1 MNSKKVQE
9 DYDEGMDWMDLKR
22 KYNLQSN
29 QLRAA
34 LKDRNPIKPDYPLS
48 LRREVIEVYRPREGR
63 YTKHRVLE
71 SVDKP

>member
-1 MNSKKVQE
+1 MNSKIQK
-9 DYDEGMDWMDLKR
+9 DYDEGMDWMELKR

-34 LKDRNPIKPDYPLS
+34 LKDRNPIKPDDPIPM
-48 LRREVIEVYRPREGR
+48 RREIIEVYNRKTGINS
-63 YTKHRVLE
+63 YHRVLE